1 MNGLDTLEN
10 LVDTLEQQNDDNLA
24 DQEAIDNDLAAER
37 RGDIEQERDIANAD
51 VAVNDLKEQL
61 FTVSS

>member
-24 DQEAIDNDLAAER
+24 DQEAIDKDLAAER